1 MADRGSSKKTLPKN
15 WLLWATDGR
24 YLEAPSVEWGL
35 LWGGED
41 GVTDISAADAGA
53 SMFTNEVRSLPM
65 WRDVQVVR
73 LRHADQSS
81 PEMVQAIAAY
91 LDSPSEKTALLIEFV
106 GNLGRPSAAWKNI
119 LGRIKSRGCTPRSA
133 RDLIREKADGAG
145 FTIKPEAVSALEDWA
160 SGDFGKLA
168 SAIDLLFV
176 YKAEEGVIAAEDL
189 ERLLGAGGAP
199 RQWDVQDAFLK
210 KDKRTFVHLVHLIQ
224 RDGDA
229 VPLAVLGMMAKQFR
243 ALLLFYSHRARGV
256 PVQGITAKML
266 GLNYDWQARKLK
278 DTAGRWPESR
288 VRETIGRFYD
298 LDLAL
303 KGAPGEPWAILE
315 RHLLHAIA

>member
-1 MADRGSSKKTLPKN
+1 M
-15 WLLWATDGR
+15 
-24 YLEAPSVEWGL
+24 EVPSGEWSL

-41 GVTDISAADAGA
+41 GVTDVSAADADA
-53 SMFTNEVRSLPM
+53 ARFTNEVRSLPM

-73 LRHADQSS
+73 LRHANQSS
-81 PEMVQAIAAY
+81 PELIQAIASY

-106 GNLGRPSAAWKNI
+106 GNLGRPSAAWKNV
-119 LGRIKSRGCTPRSA
+119 LSKVQSRGCTPRNA
-133 RDLIREKADGAG
+133 RDLIREKAGEAG
-145 FTIKPEAVSALEDWA
+145 FTIRPDAVSALEDWA

-176 YKAEEGVIAAEDL
+176 YKAGEGVIAAEDL
-189 ERLLGAGGAP
+189 ARLLGAGGTP

-210 KDKRTFVHLVHLIQ
+210 KDKRTFVRLVHRIQ

-243 ALLLFYSHRARGV
+243 ALLLFHSFRARGM
-256 PVQGITAKML
+256 PSQGITAKML
-266 GLNYDWQARKLK
+266 GLNYDWQARKLG
-278 DTAGRWPESR
+278 DTAGMWPESR

-303 KGAPGEPWAILE
+303 KGAPGEPWAIFE
-315 RHLLHAIA
+315 RHLLHAMA